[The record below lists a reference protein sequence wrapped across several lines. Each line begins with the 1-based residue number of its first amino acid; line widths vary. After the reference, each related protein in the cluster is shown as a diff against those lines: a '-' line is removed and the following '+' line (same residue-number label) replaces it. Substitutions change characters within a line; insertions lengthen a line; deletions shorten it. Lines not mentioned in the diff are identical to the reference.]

1 MANGKCLCGAIEFE
15 VELIP
20 EKTFNCHCSRC
31 RRSHGSAFAT
41 QVFAKG
47 DTFKFI
53 KGEDKISEFKD
64 RPGVRAFC
72 SECGSRLMNYLPR
85 KSRYLSIALSCL
97 DGDVGARPVANVY
110 VGSKASWY
118 APTDDIPAFD
128 ELPEGAFK

>member
-1 MANGKCLCGAIEFE
+1 MAKGRCLCGAIEFE

-20 EKTFNCHCSRC
+20 EMTFNCHCSRC
-31 RRSHGSAFAT
+31 RRSHGAAFAT

-53 KGEDKISEFKD
+53 KGEDKISEFKE

-85 KSRYLSIALSCL
+85 KSRYLSIALACL
-97 DGDVGARPVANVY
+97 DGEVDAKPVSNVY
-110 VGSKASWY
+110 VGSKASWFT
-118 APTDDIPAFD
+118 PSEDIPSFD
-128 ELPEGAFK
+128 ELPKGMHD